1 MIQFSSLTE
10 CNAVI
15 KTLEAIGQPIPD
27 WIREQHRIF
36 TKESSTNSVYE
47 VLKKHSKFPYSNEL
61 VNCIT
66 DTVDNLLVENPNAKE
81 PGLLLGKIQ
90 CGKTNAF
97 ENIIGMSFDRDIDVC
112 VVLTKGTNTL
122 AYQTIERLR
131 YDFRHFRETDRID
144 QPVVVEIDDIKDLH
158 KRGGLS
164 DNQVNRKGAKRIIV
178 CMKQKVNMLYLIQLF
193 KEYSPALLK
202 KRILIVDDEADF
214 ASRNYRIRNAQT
226 SLAQISS
233 QIEEFC
239 SLLDYYRYLQV
250 TATPYSLYLQPDGYV
265 QLVNGKATP
274 FKPRF
279 TTLLPVH
286 DKYVG
291 GKQYFVDARNPES
304 LYCHLFHP
312 IKPKCIEVLGRKNEK
327 YLNNNIKSK
336 NLEDLRYVIVGYFM
350 STAGENI

>member
-144 QPVVVEIDDIKDLH
+144 QPVVVEIDDIKDL
-158 KRGGLS
+158 
-164 DNQVNRKGAKRIIV
+164 Q
-178 CMKQKVNMLYLIQLF
+178 
-193 KEYSPALLK
+193 
-202 KRILIVDDEADF
+202 
-214 ASRNYRIRNAQT
+214 SR
-226 SLAQISS
+226 L
-233 QIEEFC
+233 C
-239 SLLDYYRYLQV
+239 
-250 TATPYSLYLQPDGYV
+250 
-265 QLVNGKATP
+265 K
-274 FKPRF
+274 
-279 TTLLPVH
+279 
-286 DKYVG
+286 
-291 GKQYFVDARNPES
+291 
-304 LYCHLFHP
+304 
-312 IKPKCIEVLGRKNEK
+312 
-327 YLNNNIKSK
+327 
-336 NLEDLRYVIVGYFM
+336 
-350 STAGENI
+350 